1 VPARART
8 WSRSLNATALVLIFI
23 AAIAHASWNLFTKQA
38 SASGAASFV
47 WLMSTAATVIYLPVV
62 VVGVIASPPRL
73 TALCWVFMAG
83 TGLLQA
89 GYFLFLQSGYRLGDL
104 SLVYPVGRGTGAL
117 LAALAGI
124 TLLGERPGPAGIAGI
139 LLIVAGLVILG
150 IPVAS
155 ASEPVTAKAV
165 TAQAVTAQAVT
176 AKAATAKAATAKAA
190 TAQAITA
197 QAITAQAITAQA
209 ITAQAITAKAITAKA
224 ITFALITGVFIAA
237 YTLWDK
243 YAVSTLKI
251 PSLVQGYASLPMM
264 ALVLAPFALRDTGR
278 TARVWRTYRRQVL
291 GAAALS
297 PLAYILVLTALSF
310 TAVSAVA
317 PAREVS
323 VLFGVVLGRK
333 LLGEGSL
340 ARRLVAAG
348 TIAAGIICIAVG

>member
-1 VPARART
+1 MPARART
-8 WSRSLNATALVLIFI
+8 WSRSLNATALILIFI

-38 SASGAASFV
+38 SAAGAASFV
-47 WLMSTAATVIYLPVV
+47 WLMSAAATVIYFPVV
-62 VVGVIASPPRL
+62 VASVIASPPRL

-104 SLVYPVGRGTGAL
+104 SLVYPIGRGTGAL

-155 ASEPVTAKAV
+155 AS
-165 TAQAVTAQAVT
+165 QAVT
-176 AKAATAKAATAKAA
+176 AKAV
-190 TAQAITA
+190 
-197 QAITAQAITAQA
+197 
-209 ITAQAITAKAITAKA
+209 TAKAITAKA

-251 PSLVQGYASLPMM
+251 PSLVQGYASLPVM
-264 ALVLAPFALRDTGR
+264 ALVLTPFALRNTGR
-278 TARVWRTYRRQVL
+278 TAGVWRTYRRQVL
-291 GAAALS
+291 GAAVLS

-323 VLFGVVLGRK
+323 VLFGVLLGRR

-340 ARRLVAAG
+340 ARRLGAAA